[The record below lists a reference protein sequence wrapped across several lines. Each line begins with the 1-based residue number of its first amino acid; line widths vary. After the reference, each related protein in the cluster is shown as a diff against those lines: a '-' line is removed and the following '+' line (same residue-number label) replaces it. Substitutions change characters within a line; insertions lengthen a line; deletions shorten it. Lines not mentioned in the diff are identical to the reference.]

1 MESVALVYTAGRDF
15 QTAVTGRHGLD
26 RGIGLNG
33 KLAGL
38 SFHGSKMDAPLPRT
52 SLAFRVA
59 R

>member
-1 MESVALVYTAGRDF
+1 MESVALVYTAGRNF
-15 QTAVTGRHGLD
+15 QTATGRHGLD

-38 SFHGSKMDAPLPRT
+38 SFHGSKMDAPLSRT
-52 SLAFRVA
+52 SLTFRVA